1 MNPLVTI
8 PSLRALAGGANVGPS
23 PYDLLLSSLGA
34 CTSMTLEMYANR
46 KKIPLEG
53 VDVQL
58 NHDKVYAKDCAEC
71 GELDKGDNTLIDK
84 FERVSCIFF

>member
-1 MNPLVTI
+1 
-8 PSLRALAGGANVGPS
+8 
-23 PYDLLLSSLGA
+23 
-34 CTSMTLEMYANR
+34 MTLEMYANR

-71 GELDKGDNTLIDK
+71 VELDKGDNTLIDK
-84 FERVSCIFF
+84 FERVSCIFRLQLINTVEVKAQEHIYTYR